1 MELNDKVGLLTLT
14 PGTKGEILDAYFRH
28 NDAVVLS
35 GYGTGGIPEGD
46 YYGFYGVIESWQK
59 KGKTLVVTTQVQQE
73 GSDMDV
79 YRVGRGLKNRFD
91 LLESYAMTYESII
104 TKLMWI
110 LAQTKVDSEVRAL
123 FYKNINYDL
132 IG

>member
-1 MELNDKVGLLTLT
+1 
-14 PGTKGEILDAYFRH
+14 
-28 NDAVVLS
+28 
-35 GYGTGGIPEGD
+35 
-46 YYGFYGVIESWQK
+46 
-59 KGKTLVVTTQVQQE
+59 
-73 GSDMDV
+73 MDV